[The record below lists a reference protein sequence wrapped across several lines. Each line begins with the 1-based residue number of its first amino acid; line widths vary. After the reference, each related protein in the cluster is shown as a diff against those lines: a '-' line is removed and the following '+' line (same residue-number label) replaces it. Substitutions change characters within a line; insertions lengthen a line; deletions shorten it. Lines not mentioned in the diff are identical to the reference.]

1 MNDAPVRHIAS
12 SIEITMRRSS
22 QALAFATVFLATSS
36 FAEPVYDIDMYAL
49 MSGTCTTLRIA
60 GNDFACKAVAYFHS
74 QKGRADFTVVV
85 DDPNDNSRII
95 SFSGENA
102 RREQENLY
110 ELSIDRMLHKSKDRP
125 KRDGLP
131 IPSVELSAGLCKQVG
146 NIAKGRISSVSCA
159 ATDRNG
165 KQYELQFQSDGA
177 PIIVRRFAHTPL
189 PTAARRAKQ
198 VAQLECR
205 LESEVE
211 KVLPRD
217 RTAYIIRCLEQD
229 KAEE

>member
-1 MNDAPVRHIAS
+1 MTNS
-12 SIEITMRRSS
+12 W
-22 QALAFATVFLATSS
+22 
-36 FAEPVYDIDMYAL
+36 
-49 MSGTCTTLRIA
+49 TCRKLPTLPWLR
-60 GNDFACKAVAYFHS
+60 Y
-74 QKGRADFTVVV
+74 R
-85 DDPNDNSRII
+85 
-95 SFSGENA
+95 
-102 RREQENLY
+102 
-110 ELSIDRMLHKSKDRP
+110 
-125 KRDGLP
+125 GL
-131 IPSVELSAGLCKQVG
+131 
-146 NIAKGRISSVSCA
+146 SVSCA